1 MPPLTRTMA
10 DIKDK
15 RDAETDKILEEFY
28 DGRLIRSQTFER
40 LISLG
45 YSTETAERMIKLMA
59 RWKR

>member
-28 DGRLIRSQTFER
+28 DGRLIRNSNDLSRSATR
-40 LISLG
+40 
-45 YSTETAERMIKLMA
+45 R
-59 RWKR
+59 KRPKE